1 MPQPVL
7 IGSTFDLRLHVPK
20 DVASK
25 ASGTTVATS
34 VGERISQA

>member
-7 IGSTFDLRLHVPK
+7 IGSTFYLRLHVPT

-25 ASGTTVATS
+25 ASETTVAIP
-34 VGERISQA
+34 VAERISQA